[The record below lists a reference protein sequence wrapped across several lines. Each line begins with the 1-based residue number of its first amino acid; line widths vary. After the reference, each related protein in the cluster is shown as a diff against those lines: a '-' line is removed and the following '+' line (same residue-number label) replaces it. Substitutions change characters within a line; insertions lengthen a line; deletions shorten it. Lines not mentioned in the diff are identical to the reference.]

1 VLVLAQ
7 MLRKVTYAPREHRDL
22 HLGRPRVPLVRP
34 VLLNDLLFV
43 LNYSQLLLSP
53 LCSLLYF

>member
-1 VLVLAQ
+1 
-7 MLRKVTYAPREHRDL
+7 
-22 HLGRPRVPLVRP
+22 VRP

-53 LCSLLYF
+53 LGSLLFV